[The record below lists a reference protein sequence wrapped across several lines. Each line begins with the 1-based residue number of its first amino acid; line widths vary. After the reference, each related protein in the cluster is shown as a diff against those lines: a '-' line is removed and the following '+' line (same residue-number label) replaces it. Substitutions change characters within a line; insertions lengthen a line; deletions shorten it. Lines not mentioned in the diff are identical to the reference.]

1 MGGKTIGREA
11 ILSVVEKGQQGG
23 EEKMA
28 TYIAVVIIAVVI
40 SLIVATATAVIISII
55 CCNISA
61 MKTFNTIDEY
71 VDRKSTRLNSH
82 ACQSRMTS
90 YS

>member
-71 VDRKSTRLNSH
+71 VKDLIDSTMKLIRD
-82 ACQSRMTS
+82 T
-90 YS
+90 YFDK

>member
-40 SLIVATATAVIISII
+40 SLRVATATAVIISII

-71 VDRKSTRLNSH
+71 VKDLIDSTMKLIRD
-82 ACQSRMTS
+82 T
-90 YS
+90 YFDK